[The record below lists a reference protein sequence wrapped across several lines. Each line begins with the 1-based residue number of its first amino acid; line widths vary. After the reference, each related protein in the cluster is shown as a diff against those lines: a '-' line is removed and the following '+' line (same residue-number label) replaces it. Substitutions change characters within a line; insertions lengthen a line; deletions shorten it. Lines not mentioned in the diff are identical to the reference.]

1 MLISRS
7 HSRLFILDRN
17 NVADKL
23 IVQGWGSAYREPLNS
38 VAWDS
43 CCIQWEVNSTFEL
56 QFTAYD
62 DQSLAY
68 RMLTNESS
76 IFFEGE
82 EWIIKTPQPDYS
94 GMVNTNQV
102 VATHA
107 YFDVSRIRQ
116 WNVKTGTFS
125 YMPSDILAYWFD
137 GNKLGYTYA
146 VKGTFDKQPIQDLGN
161 GSGSDAISKIIE
173 TWPDAVVFPHGRQII
188 VYSADAWAQNLG
200 NRIDYIHNTTEL
212 QLNPDSTSLSN
223 EVMVYGAT
231 KDSDSE
237 SGSDTTEY
245 YFAPHVV
252 KNADSIAK
260 WGERP
265 GDDISDERFTDQ
277 ASMDAYAQTQLVTE
291 PQLSISITM
300 NSNDKP
306 IPGEVR
312 RTEIRNAG
320 YASNLQVVGYQ
331 WYPNSPSS
339 QTTMTLNTSA
349 KTILDF
355 QNSQSKM
362 VTRAVKANQK
372 NSQSILAAQNT
383 ATKAYN
389 SRIYGEKVGDSDY

>member
-7 HSRLFILDRN
+7 HSRLSILDRN
-17 NVADKL
+17 NVTDKL

-116 WNVKTGTFS
+116 WDVKTGTFS

-146 VKGTFDKQPIQDLGN
+146 VKGAFDKQPIQDLGN

-188 VYSADAWAQNLG
+188 VYSADAWAKNMG

-212 QLNPDSTSLSN
+212 QLSPDSTSLSN

-231 KDSDSE
+231 KDSDS
-237 SGSDTTEY
+237 GSDTTEY
-245 YFAPHVV
+245 YFEPHIV

-265 GDDISDERFTDQ
+265 GDDISDERFTNSN
-277 ASMDAYAQTQLVTE
+277 AMDAYAQTQLVTE

-306 IPGEVR
+306 VPGEVR

-320 YASNLQVVGYQ
+320 YTSNLQVVGYQ

-362 VTRAVKANQK
+362 VTRAVQTNQK
-372 NSQSILAAQNT
+372 NSQSILVAQNM
-383 ATKAYN
+383 AAKAYN